1 MKSKTLK
8 FALLIFLSINLISCA
23 QNTKTNSKDEVVS
36 LISPEELNSKMDSI
50 QLIDVR
56 TPKEYK
62 EGHLKNAVNINF
74 YDNTFLEEMSKL
86 DKSKELYIYC
96 RSGNRSGKAAKKLGE
111 MGFTKV
117 YDLEGGIILWNKK
130 SLEVIK

>member
-1 MKSKTLK
+1 MKSITLK
-8 FALLIFLSINLISCA
+8 FALLIFLSINFISCA
-23 QNTKTNSKDEVVS
+23 QNTKTNSKDKIVS
-36 LISPEELNSKMDSI
+36 LISPEAFNSKMDSI

-62 EGHLKNAVNINF
+62 EGHLKNAVNINY

-96 RSGNRSGKAAKKLGE
+96 RSGNRSGKAAKKLGK

-117 YDLEGGIILWNKK
+117 YDLEGGIINWNKK

>member
-1 MKSKTLK
+1 MKSIALK
-8 FALLIFLSINLISCA
+8 FALLIFLSINFISCA
-23 QNTKTNSKDEVVS
+23 QNTKTTKENEVVS

-56 TPKEYK
+56 TPKEYTK
-62 EGHLKNAVNINF
+62 GHLKNAVNINY
-74 YDNTFLEEMSKL
+74 YDSNFIDEMAKL
-86 DKSKELYIYC
+86 DKNKDLYIYC
-96 RSGNRSGKAAKKLGE
+96 HSGNRSGKAAKKLGK

-117 YDLEGGIILWNKK
+117 YDLEGGIINWNKK

>member
-1 MKSKTLK
+1 MKSITLK
-8 FALLIFLSINLISCA
+8 FALLVFLSINFISCA
-23 QNTKTNSKDEVVS
+23 QNTKTESKDKIVS
-36 LISPEELNSKMDSI
+36 LISPEELNSKIDNI

-62 EGHLKNAVNINF
+62 GGHLKNAVNINF
-74 YDNTFLEEMSKL
+74 YDNNFLEEMSKL

-96 RSGNRSGKAAKKLGE
+96 HSGNRSGKAAKKLGK

-117 YDLEGGIILWNKK
+117 YDLEGGIIHWNKK

>member
-8 FALLIFLSINLISCA
+8 FALLIFLSINFISCA
-23 QNTKTNSKDEVVS
+23 QNTKTNSKDEIVS
-36 LISPEELNSKMDSI
+36 LISPEELDSKIDNI

-62 EGHLKNAVNINF
+62 EGHLKNAVNINY
-74 YDNTFLEEMSKL
+74 YDNDFLDEMSKL

-96 RSGNRSGKAAKKLGE
+96 HSGNRSGKAAKKLGK

-117 YDLEGGIILWNKK
+117 YDLEGGITNWNKK

>member
-1 MKSKTLK
+1 MKSIALK
-8 FALLIFLSINLISCA
+8 FALLIFLSINFISCA
-23 QNTKTNSKDEVVS
+23 QNTKTTKENEVVS

-56 TPKEYK
+56 TPKEYTK
-62 EGHLKNAVNINF
+62 GHLKNAVNINY
-74 YDNTFLEEMSKL
+74 YDNNFIDEMAKL
-86 DKSKELYIYC
+86 DKNKDLYIYC
-96 RSGNRSGKAAKKLGE
+96 HSGNRSGKAAKKLGK

-117 YDLEGGIILWNKK
+117 YDLEGGIINWNKK